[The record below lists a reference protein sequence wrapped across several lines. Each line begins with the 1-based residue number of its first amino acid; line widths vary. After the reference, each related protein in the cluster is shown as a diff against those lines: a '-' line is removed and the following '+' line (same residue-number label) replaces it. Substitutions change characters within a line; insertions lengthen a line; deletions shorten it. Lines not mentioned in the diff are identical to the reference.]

1 MPRSESIDRRGGS
14 QGGRA
19 WHLPVPSTIH
29 QVPVDLEGEG
39 DMVTIAL
46 RLEQS
51 PEKTADLPTP
61 PSRKV
66 EEEFDGGDAA
76 GPDPRPKTRPT
87 VATIRDTG
95 GL

>member
-39 DMVTIAL
+39 YMVTIAL

-51 PEKTADLPTP
+51 SEKPEDLPTTP
-61 PSRKV
+61 PG
-66 EEEFDGGDAA
+66 EFGGGDAT
-76 GPDPRPKTRPT
+76 GPDHPGSKTRPT
-87 VATIRDTG
+87 VVVRSTG
-95 GL
+95 EL